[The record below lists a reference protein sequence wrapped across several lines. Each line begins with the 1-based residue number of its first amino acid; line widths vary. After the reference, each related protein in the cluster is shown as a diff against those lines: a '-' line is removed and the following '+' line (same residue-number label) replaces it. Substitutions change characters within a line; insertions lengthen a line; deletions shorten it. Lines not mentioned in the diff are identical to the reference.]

1 MAGWEWR
8 GRERTGRN
16 GMAGVEWSRQDENGL
31 ERTGRNGEDWKVEE
45 RSGRKGMLRRETERL
60 GKARNDC
67 ITLKKGGSNALHI
80 RREWTQ
86 MP

>member
-1 MAGWEWR
+1 MSGPEW
-8 GRERTGRN
+8 N
-16 GMAGVEWSRQDENGL
+16 GMAGVEWCRQDENGL
-31 ERTGRNGEDWKVEE
+31 ERTGRNGKDRKVEE
-45 RSGRKGMLRRETERL
+45 RSGRKGMLRRGTERL

-67 ITLKKGGSNALHI
+67 ITLKKGGSNALQI

>member
-1 MAGWEWR
+1 MSGPEW
-8 GRERTGRN
+8 N
-16 GMAGVEWSRQDENGL
+16 GMAGVEWSRQEKNGL
-31 ERTGRNGEDWKVEE
+31 ERTGRNGKDRKVEE